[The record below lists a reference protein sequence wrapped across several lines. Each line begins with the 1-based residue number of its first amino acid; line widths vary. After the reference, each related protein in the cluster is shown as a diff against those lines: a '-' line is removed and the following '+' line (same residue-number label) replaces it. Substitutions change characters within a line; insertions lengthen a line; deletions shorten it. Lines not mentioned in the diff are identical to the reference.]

1 MESMMAQQA
10 MAPAFFYYSPD
21 PSPENRHHGHFIP
34 QPQAHHAHHY
44 AHHSMPQQM
53 QMFPQVPVLPS
64 TPLPSTPGF
73 SRPSSS
79 CSQPPMHTQGKHS
92 FTSAP
97 QQQVLTPQA
106 SPVRVHQALHR
117 PTIVLDTV
125 KFDEADGMCYPQTPP
140 LSAAGSVMGS
150 PGSCDMLATPLNP
163 MFSGLEGTPM
173 GIKEEVDVL
182 PVEQFPMLEW
192 NTCSSP
198 PMTPMYLPHQ
208 SPYQVHAHPQL
219 QSQAQ
224 AQAQDAQPQYC
235 ASAPASPAPG
245 HHDLAITSSSISCPS
260 LSPCPSPYAASEQGL
275 DFCDPRNLTVGTVNP
290 TLAPEFSA
298 LPTLCAGDNE
308 EHDLVL
314 RGDAYDQQTSPA
326 LSHSASV
333 HTSFAEVTP
342 PVPHGLPIF
351 DDFSDLDSEDSFV
364 NGLVNLGE
372 QQAHASQARSRSSSG
387 ATSHSFSDYSEY
399 NESFGMPSPP
409 DSAANSSDGH
419 RQKRIKTEGAADA
432 EQGNSEAQESTP
444 ENQSGSAGAE
454 STTPHNCGSSD
465 ASDNGSTPQVP
476 PSGPNRRGRKQSL
489 TEDPS
494 KTFICE
500 LCNRRFRRQEH
511 LKRHYRS
518 LHTHDKPF
526 ECNECGKKF
535 SRSDNLT
542 QHARTH
548 GSGAIVMNLI
558 DDPNMAAAYGH
569 PPPGMSYA
577 PPMTGPPGPEE
588 YSHFGKVLFQVA
600 SEMPGSDMSSN
611 DEDSNGKKKRKRSD

>member
-1 MESMMAQQA
+1 MVVDCDCECDGKKSADKWL
-10 MAPAFFYYSPD
+10 F
-21 PSPENRHHGHFIP
+21 
-34 QPQAHHAHHY
+34 
-44 AHHSMPQQM
+44 
-53 QMFPQVPVLPS
+53 PS
-64 TPLPSTPGF
+64 T
-73 SRPSSS
+73 
-79 CSQPPMHTQGKHS
+79 
-92 FTSAP
+92 
-97 QQQVLTPQA
+97 V
-106 SPVRVHQALHR
+106 
-117 PTIVLDTV
+117 
-125 KFDEADGMCYPQTPP
+125 
-140 LSAAGSVMGS
+140 
-150 PGSCDMLATPLNP
+150 
-163 MFSGLEGTPM
+163 
-173 GIKEEVDVL
+173 
-182 PVEQFPMLEW
+182 
-192 NTCSSP
+192 
-198 PMTPMYLPHQ
+198 YLPQQ
-208 SPYQVHAHPQL
+208 SPYQMHAHPQV

-224 AQAQDAQPQYC
+224 AQAQAAQPQYC
-235 ASAPASPAPG
+235 ASAPASPALG
-245 HHDLAITSSSISCPS
+245 HQTDLAITSSSISCPS
-260 LSPCPSPYAASEQGL
+260 LSPCPSPYAASEAGL

-298 LPTLCAGDNE
+298 LPTLCTGDNE
-308 EHDLVL
+308 EHGLVL

-326 LSHSASV
+326 LSHSTSV
-333 HTSFAEVTP
+333 NTFAEVTP

-372 QQAHASQARSRSSSG
+372 QQAHVSQARSRSSSG

-409 DSAANSSDGH
+409 ESAASCGDGH

-432 EQGNSEAQESTP
+432 EQGSSEAQQTTP
-444 ENQSGSAGAE
+444 EDQSGSADAE
-454 STTPHNCGSSD
+454 STTPNNCGSSG
-465 ASDNGSTPQVP
+465 ASDNGSTPQAP

-611 DEDSNGKKKRKRSD
+611 DEDSNGKKKRKRCD

>member
-1 MESMMAQQA
+1 MA
-10 MAPAFFYYSPD
+10 F
-21 PSPENRHHGHFIP
+21 
-34 QPQAHHAHHY
+34 
-44 AHHSMPQQM
+44 
-53 QMFPQVPVLPS
+53 PS
-64 TPLPSTPGF
+64 T
-73 SRPSSS
+73 
-79 CSQPPMHTQGKHS
+79 
-92 FTSAP
+92 
-97 QQQVLTPQA
+97 V
-106 SPVRVHQALHR
+106 
-117 PTIVLDTV
+117 
-125 KFDEADGMCYPQTPP
+125 
-140 LSAAGSVMGS
+140 
-150 PGSCDMLATPLNP
+150 
-163 MFSGLEGTPM
+163 
-173 GIKEEVDVL
+173 
-182 PVEQFPMLEW
+182 
-192 NTCSSP
+192 
-198 PMTPMYLPHQ
+198 YLPQQ
-208 SPYQVHAHPQL
+208 SPYQAHGP
-219 QSQAQ
+219 AQ
-224 AQAQDAQPQYC
+224 AQAQPAQPQFC

-245 HHDLAITSSSISCPS
+245 HQSDLCITSSSISCPS

-298 LPTLCAGDNE
+298 LATLSAGDNE
-308 EHDLVL
+308 EQDLN
-314 RGDAYDQQTSPA
+314 AYGQQQTTQSP
-326 LSHSASV
+326 S
-333 HTSFAEVTP
+333 EVTP

-372 QQAHASQARSRSSSG
+372 QAQAFQARSRSSSG

-409 DSAANSSDGH
+409 DSAASSSDGH
-419 RQKRIKTEGAADA
+419 RQKRIKTESAADA
-432 EQGNSEAQESTP
+432 EQSSSEPQQTTPEHKHQSSSAAPESTSP
-444 ENQSGSAGAE
+444 N
-454 STTPHNCGSSD
+454 NCDGSSG

-577 PPMTGPPGPEE
+577 PPMSGPPGPEE

-600 SEMPGSDMSSN
+600 SEMPANGSDMSSN

>member
-21 PSPENRHHGHFIP
+21 PNPENRHHGHFIP
-34 QPQAHHAHHY
+34 HPQPQSHHAHPYAHHAV
-44 AHHSMPQQM
+44 PQQM

-125 KFDEADGMCYPQTPP
+125 KFDETDGMCYPQTPP

-198 PMTPMYLPHQ
+198 PMTPMYLPQQ
-208 SPYQVHAHPQL
+208 SPYQGHVQL
-219 QSQAQ
+219 HSQVQAQ
-224 AQAQDAQPQYC
+224 AQAAQPQYC

-245 HHDLAITSSSISCPS
+245 HQSDLAITSSSASCPS

-298 LPTLCAGDNE
+298 LPTLCAGDNDE
-308 EHDLVL
+308 NDLVL
-314 RGDAYDQQTSPA
+314 RGDAYGQQQTSPA
-326 LSHSASV
+326 ISQHAS
-333 HTSFAEVTP
+333 TSFAEVTP
-342 PVPHGLPIF
+342 PVPNGLPIF
-351 DDFSDLDSEDSFV
+351 DDFSDLDSEDNFV

-372 QQAHASQARSRSSSG
+372 QQAQARSRSSSG
-387 ATSHSFSDYSEY
+387 VTSHSFSEYSEY
-399 NESFGMPSPP
+399 SESFGMPSPP
-409 DSAANSSDGH
+409 DSAASSSDGH
-419 RQKRIKTEGAADA
+419 RQKRIKTEGAADS
-432 EQGNSEAQESTP
+432 EQGSSEPQQTP
-444 ENQSGSAGAE
+444 EHQNQSGSAAPE
-454 STTPHNCGSSD
+454 STTPNCGSSG

-577 PPMTGPPGPEE
+577 PAMAGPPGPEE

-600 SEMPGSDMSSN
+600 SEIPANGSDMSSN

>member
-1 MESMMAQQA
+1 MVHLDRKEK
-10 MAPAFFYYSPD
+10 
-21 PSPENRHHGHFIP
+21 RVLTGG
-34 QPQAHHAHHY
+34 
-44 AHHSMPQQM
+44 
-53 QMFPQVPVLPS
+53 FPPS
-64 TPLPSTPGF
+64 T
-73 SRPSSS
+73 
-79 CSQPPMHTQGKHS
+79 
-92 FTSAP
+92 
-97 QQQVLTPQA
+97 V
-106 SPVRVHQALHR
+106 
-117 PTIVLDTV
+117 
-125 KFDEADGMCYPQTPP
+125 
-140 LSAAGSVMGS
+140 
-150 PGSCDMLATPLNP
+150 
-163 MFSGLEGTPM
+163 
-173 GIKEEVDVL
+173 
-182 PVEQFPMLEW
+182 
-192 NTCSSP
+192 
-198 PMTPMYLPHQ
+198 YLPQQ
-208 SPYQVHAHPQL
+208 SPYQGHAQGPA
-219 QSQAQ
+219 QAQ
-224 AQAQDAQPQYC
+224 AQAAQPQYC

-245 HHDLAITSSSISCPS
+245 HQTDLAITSSSISCPS
-260 LSPCPSPYAASEQGL
+260 LSPCPSPYAASEHGL

-308 EHDLVL
+308 EQDLVL
-314 RGDAYDQQTSPA
+314 RGDAYGHQQTSPA
-326 LSHSASV
+326 TSQSASV
-333 HTSFAEVTP
+333 GTSFSEVTP

-372 QQAHASQARSRSSSG
+372 QQAQASQARSRSSSG

-399 NESFGMPSPP
+399 NDSFGMPSPP
-409 DSAANSSDGH
+409 DSAASSSDGH

-432 EQGNSEAQESTP
+432 EQSSSEPQQSTP
-444 ENQSGSAGAE
+444 EHKHQSGSAAE
-454 STTPHNCGSSD
+454 STTPNNCGGSSG

-577 PPMTGPPGPEE
+577 PAMGGPPGPDE

-600 SEMPGSDMSSN
+600 SEMPANGSDMSSN

>member
-1 MESMMAQQA
+1 MAQQA

-21 PSPENRHHGHFIP
+21 PNPENRHHGHFIP
-34 QPQAHHAHHY
+34 HPQPQSHHAHPY
-44 AHHSMPQQM
+44 ATHAMPQQM

-125 KFDEADGMCYPQTPP
+125 KFDESEGMCYPQTPP

-173 GIKEEVDVL
+173 GIKEEVDIL

-198 PMTPMYLPHQ
+198 PMTPMYLPQQ
-208 SPYQVHAHPQL
+208 SPYQGHA
-219 QSQAQ
+219 QAQ
-224 AQAQDAQPQYC
+224 AQAQAAQPQFC

-245 HHDLAITSSSISCPS
+245 HQSDLAITSSSISCPS
-260 LSPCPSPYAASEQGL
+260 LSPCPSPYATSEQGL

-308 EHDLVL
+308 EQDLVL
-314 RGDAYDQQTSPA
+314 RGDAYGQQQTSPA
-326 LSHSASV
+326 TSHSASA
-333 HTSFAEVTP
+333 TASFSEVTP

-372 QQAHASQARSRSSSG
+372 QQAQASQPRSRSSSG

-409 DSAANSSDGH
+409 DSAASSSDGH

-432 EQGNSEAQESTP
+432 EQSSSEAQHTTAEH
-444 ENQSGSAGAE
+444 QHQGGSAAPE
-454 STTPHNCGSSD
+454 STTPNNCSSS

-569 PPPGMSYA
+569 PPPGMTYA
-577 PPMTGPPGPEE
+577 PPMSGPPGSEE

-600 SEMPGSDMSSN
+600 SEMPANGSDMSSN